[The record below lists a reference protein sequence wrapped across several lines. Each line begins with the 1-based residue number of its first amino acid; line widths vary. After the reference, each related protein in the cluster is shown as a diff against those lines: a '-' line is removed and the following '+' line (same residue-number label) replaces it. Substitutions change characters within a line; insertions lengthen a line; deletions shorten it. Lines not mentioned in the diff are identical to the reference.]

1 MQYIGVSEINM
12 FYFRK
17 PDCMQFYVDKDV
29 NFDLL
34 AYSNSYLPLH
44 TDHAYSIS
52 HPLVRYLSLHNQ
64 QFMLYVTSTKTL
76 VKIFNQG
83 FCRSNIQNNG
93 NDKNCRL
100 KSQLYYATLCNWSIM
115 MCWLIVIPIH

>member
-1 MQYIGVSEINM
+1 MPYIGVSEINM

-52 HPLVRYLSLHNQ
+52 HPLVRYLYITKVFVKVTHN
-64 QFMLYVTSTKTL
+64 
-76 VKIFNQG
+76 I
-83 FCRSNIQNNG
+83 IG
-93 NDKNCRL
+93 NDKYCRL
-100 KSQLYYATLCNWSIM
+100 KSQ
-115 MCWLIVIPIH
+115 